1 MLTNN
6 GELPFDEV
14 KLDQVSDKYIARKT
28 RIFVSGIDTKVAGNY
43 GKVVDNPADADIAIM
58 RVDAVNASSGAGFD
72 ETTVDI
78 SFPDETMA
86 MINAV
91 AETGV
96 PTVVAMNISSS
107 LAVFPKELFDKTAG
121 TFVLFDVL
129 DNALLDVVFGRFN
142 PVGKLPFDLPSS
154 MEAVENQLEDV
165 PFDTEDPLF
174 KFGHGLSY

>member
-58 RVDAVNASSGAGFD
+58 RVDAVTESGSGAGFD

-86 MINAV
+86 N
-91 AETGV
+91 
-96 PTVVAMNISSS
+96 
-107 LAVFPKELFDKTAG
+107 D
-121 TFVLFDVL
+121 
-129 DNALLDVVFGRFN
+129 
-142 PVGKLPFDLPSS
+142 
-154 MEAVENQLEDV
+154 
-165 PFDTEDPLF
+165 
-174 KFGHGLSY
+174 